1 MKRGPSGGQ
10 VPHVSQLRTIS
21 EAELIERL
29 DRITERSELGAQH
42 YLEELTR
49 RELARQTTILVRL
62 SWIMAVLTF
71 VVTMLAVAL
80 VLNS

>member
-1 MKRGPSGGQ
+1 VGRYPTY
-10 VPHVSQLRTIS
+10 SQLRTIS

-29 DRITERSELGAQH
+29 DRLAERSELSAQH
-42 YLEELTR
+42 YLAELTR
-49 RELARQTTILVRL
+49 RELARQNTILLRL
-62 SWIMAVLTF
+62 SWIMALLTF